1 MALPK
6 CEKSWANMVFIM
18 DFALAA
24 VHLLDFW
31 PSSPVLSDKS
41 SFGEGG
47 LLGPMG
53 PKLRLLLIFLG
64 CFFTLVGSLYNNI
77 CCLL

>member
-31 PSSPVLSDKS
+31 ASSPVLSDKS

-53 PKLRLLLIFLG
+53 PKLRLLLIF
-64 CFFTLVGSLYNNI
+64 
-77 CCLL
+77 